1 MSQIT
6 DKNFVIV
13 IGGVQHQMQ
22 SRADKSEAL
31 NPSYASQSEGL
42 KLKLLL
48 VLSSLPTPN
57 LPSLH
62 IFLSEALSY
71 TYS

>member
-13 IGGVQHQMQ
+13 VGGVQHQMQ

-42 KLKLLL
+42 TLKLL
-48 VLSSLPTPN
+48 
-57 LPSLH
+57 
-62 IFLSEALSY
+62 
-71 TYS
+71 